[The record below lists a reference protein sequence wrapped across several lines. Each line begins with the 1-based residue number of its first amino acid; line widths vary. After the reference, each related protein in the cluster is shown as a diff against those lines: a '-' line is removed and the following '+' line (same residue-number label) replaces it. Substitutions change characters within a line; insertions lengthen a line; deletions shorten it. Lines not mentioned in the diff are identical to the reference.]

1 MNFIHIA
8 GHIGKDPETRY
19 TADGQEVTVFSV
31 AVNVRKGGNDE
42 TIWFRVTMWGDR
54 WKKMLPYLTK
64 GKPVMVGGELTR
76 KPEIYTDKNGLQQ
89 VSALEITADYVK
101 FSPFGKPDQP
111 GMEQKQAGQVN
122 QPYSPQQRPG
132 GNDSFQAQLGKNS
145 SFSDSGKKKNFNKQE
160 ELEELSEEAEEEESL
175 PF

>member
-1 MNFIHIA
+1 MNFVHIA

-31 AVNVRKGGNDE
+31 AVNVRRGGTDE

-89 VSALEITADYVK
+89 VSALEVTADYVK

-111 GMEQKQAGQVN
+111 GAEQKQMGNPSQS
-122 QPYSPQQRPG
+122 YSPQQRPG
-132 GNDSFQAQLGKNS
+132 GNDSFQSQFGKN
-145 SFSDSGKKKNFNKQE
+145 SFSDSGKKKNFSKQE
-160 ELEELSEEAEEEESL
+160 EGEELNEEAEEEEPL

>member
-19 TADGQEVTVFSV
+19 TADGQKVTTFSV
-31 AVNVRKGGNDE
+31 ATNIRRGGNED
-42 TIWFRVTMWGDR
+42 TIWWRVTLWGDR
-54 WKKMLPYLTK
+54 WDKMLPYLTK

-89 VSALEITADYVK
+89 VSALDITAEYVK

-111 GMEQKQAGQVN
+111 GQEQKPAAYPQGQAPN
-122 QPYSPQQRPG
+122 QQRSGGGFGDSGNKKNKPQQA
-132 GNDSFQAQLGKNS
+132 FA
-145 SFSDSGKKKNFNKQE
+145 E
-160 ELEELSEEAEEEESL
+160 ESAEEEEEPL

>member
-1 MNFIHIA
+1 MNFVHIA

-19 TADGQEVTVFSV
+19 TSEGQEVTVFSV

-64 GKPVMVGGELTR
+64 GKPIMVGGELSR

-111 GMEQKQAGQVN
+111 GTEQKQAGSHLSQT
-122 QPYSPQQRPG
+122 YSPQQRTG
-132 GNDSFQAQLGKNS
+132 SDSFQPQFGKNP
-145 SFSDSGKKKNFNKQE
+145 FPDSEKKKNFNKHE
-160 ELEELSEEAEEEESL
+160 SEEQIEGVEEEESL